1 MKFAMLTLHF
11 APLAV
16 LVISDLTFL
25 IALVVPR
32 PCQIAMCRLH
42 FAISTDQIS
51 LNSFHGFACIGSVD
65 LVIIGPLK
73 GWPSLHLL
81 LFILIAIP

>member
-11 APLAV
+11 ALLAV

-25 IALVVPR
+25 IALVVLY

-42 FAISTDQIS
+42 FAILTD
-51 LNSFHGFACIGSVD
+51 LD
-65 LVIIGPLK
+65 VIEL
-73 GWPSLHLL
+73 LFVLL
-81 LFILIAIP
+81 LALALLILWSFAL

>member
-11 APLAV
+11 ALLAV
-16 LVISDLTFL
+16 LVMSDLTFL

-42 FAISTDQIS
+42 FAILTD
-51 LNSFHGFACIGSVD
+51 
-65 LVIIGPLK
+65 
-73 GWPSLHLL
+73 
-81 LFILIAIP
+81 

>member
-11 APLAV
+11 AL
-16 LVISDLTFL
+16 LSELLISDLTFL
-25 IALVVPR
+25 IALVVLY

-51 LNSFHGFACIGSVD
+51 LNSLRPGLACIGIVD
-65 LVIIGPLK
+65 LVIICPLK
-73 GWPSLHLL
+73 G
-81 LFILIAIP
+81 

>member
-11 APLAV
+11 ALLAE

-25 IALVVPR
+25 IALVVPC

-42 FAISTDQIS
+42 FAILTD
-51 LNSFHGFACIGSVD
+51 
-65 LVIIGPLK
+65 
-73 GWPSLHLL
+73 
-81 LFILIAIP
+81 

>member
-11 APLAV
+11 ALLAV

-25 IALVVPR
+25 IALVVLY

-42 FAISTDQIS
+42 FAISTDKIS
-51 LNSFHGFACIGSVD
+51 LNSFCLVACIGSVD
-65 LVIIGPLK
+65 LVVICPLM
-73 GWPSLHLL
+73 G
-81 LFILIAIP
+81 